1 MDKCSKRFR
10 SNHNKLKTSAHNWG
24 KKKCQRQ
31 SELTNGCGN
40 TTVRD
45 VLCQHAA
52 FLPARHLLWV

>member
-10 SNHNKLKTSAHNWG
+10 SNHNTLKTSAHNWG
-24 KKKCQRQ
+24 KKKCQ
-31 SELTNGCGN
+31 SELTNGSGN

-52 FLPARHLLWV
+52 FLPARYLL